1 MPKLYPEDQ
10 ARVDEVLS
18 KGVYKVDRK
27 PFSLTWLLVAL
38 AVLVVVMGLAS
49 YVIALIAHAP

>member
-18 KGVYKVDRK
+18 KGIYSVERR
-27 PFSLTWLLVAL
+27 PFRVSYLIGGLMGVMVVLGLV
-38 AVLVVVMGLAS
+38 S
-49 YVIALIAHAP
+49 FVIALSVGIN

>member
-18 KGVYKVDRK
+18 KGIYSVERK
-27 PFSLTWLLVAL
+27 PFRVSYLFGGLIGVIV
-38 AVLVVVMGLAS
+38 VLGLAS
-49 YVIALIAHAP
+49 YVIAFYFGYS

>member
-18 KGVYKVDRK
+18 KGIYSVERR
-27 PFSLTWLLVAL
+27 PFRVSYLIGGLVGVMV
-38 AVLVVVMGLAS
+38 VLGLIS
-49 YVIALIAHAP
+49 FVIALSVGIN